1 MKYVITG
8 KPGVGKSTLFNSII
22 EVLRSNGFKVGGV
35 IAPEVREKGIRIG
48 FKIIDLL
55 TNEERW
61 LAKRNYDSSVKVGS
75 YGVLVHEADELVRDA
90 ILKALVEADL
100 IAIDEVG
107 PMELKLPSFKTVLL
121 KALDSGKPM
130 IMVVHYRL
138 SDIDIVSR
146 LKAAR
151 KITVTIDNRD
161 NLRKNVPES
170 ILKELR
176 SVLQF

>member
-1 MKYVITG
+1 
-8 KPGVGKSTLFNSII
+8 
-22 EVLRSNGFKVGGV
+22 
-35 IAPEVREKGIRIG
+35 
-48 FKIIDLL
+48 
-55 TNEERW
+55 
-61 LAKRNYDSSVKVGS
+61 
-75 YGVLVHEADELVRDA
+75 
-90 ILKALVEADL
+90 
-100 IAIDEVG
+100 
-107 PMELKLPSFKTVLL
+107 VLL